1 MPILVLKVKSIN
13 HLKSLCLKGK
23 REFCIT
29 LKGGLLSRKI
39 VDYDDGFFFIENLI
53 DGSAEELQ
61 ESEIAELTNI
71 PEAIKKGAFF
81 CED

>member
-1 MPILVLKVKSIN
+1 MNKVRSIN
-13 HLKSLCLKGK
+13 HLKSLVLMGK

-29 LKGGLLSRKI
+29 LNGGLLSRKI
-39 VDYDDGFFFIENLI
+39 IDFDEGLFFIENLI
-53 DGSAEELQ
+53 DGSEEVLQ
-61 ESEIAELTNI
+61 ESELELTNI